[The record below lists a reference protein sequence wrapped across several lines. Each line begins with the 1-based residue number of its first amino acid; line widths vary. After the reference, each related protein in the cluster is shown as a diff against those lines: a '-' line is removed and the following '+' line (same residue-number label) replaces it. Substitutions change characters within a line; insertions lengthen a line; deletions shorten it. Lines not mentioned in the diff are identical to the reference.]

1 MNQTKIQV
9 PRIAVAKAKIAQ
21 QDAELGR
28 GDGGAGGWGHKFVA
42 AQLLHDEP
50 RHAHADAGTQNGQ
63 QTGQPGDDENLQ
75 LLKIACQ
82 KLARR
87 QIDHTYKQRAA
98 GQDKQQSQENYGRTI
113 RSDTILPF
121 LQYG

>member
-1 MNQTKIQV
+1 MKKS
-9 PRIAVAKAKIAQ
+9 PSFA
-21 QDAELGR
+21 LS
-28 GDGGAGGWGHKFVA
+28 KFVT

-50 RHAHADAGTQNGQ
+50 RHAHANAGTQNGQ

-75 LLKIACQ
+75 LLKIARQ

-87 QIDHTYKQRAA
+87 QIDHAYKQRTA
-98 GQDKQQSQENYGRTI
+98 GQDKQQCQENYGRTI

-121 LQYG
+121 LQCS

>member
-1 MNQTKIQV
+1 MPNCAEEI
-9 PRIAVAKAKIAQ
+9 VAPVV
-21 QDAELGR
+21 
-28 GDGGAGGWGHKFVA
+28 GDTNL
-42 AQLLHDEP
+42 LLHSCCMMSP
-50 RHAHADAGTQNGQ
+50 ATLHADAGTQNGQ

>member
-1 MNQTKIQV
+1 MILYYFDD
-9 PRIAVAKAKIAQ
+9 RDIAATAQILGIPSGTVKSRLDKARK
-21 QDAELGR
+21 
-28 GDGGAGGWGHKFVA
+28 
-42 AQLLHDEP
+42 
-50 RHAHADAGTQNGQ
+50 
-63 QTGQPGDDENLQ
+63 
-75 LLKIACQ
+75 LLKEALACQ